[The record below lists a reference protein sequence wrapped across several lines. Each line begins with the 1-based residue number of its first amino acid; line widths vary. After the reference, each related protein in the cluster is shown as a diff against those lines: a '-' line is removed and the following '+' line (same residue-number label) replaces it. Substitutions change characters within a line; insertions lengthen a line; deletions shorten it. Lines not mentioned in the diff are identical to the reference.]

1 MSSEQPPKDRQSD
14 GCQDEDAEQ
23 SAFQRIKQHAKE
35 FIEASPE
42 EHKK

>member
-1 MSSEQPPKDRQSD
+1 M
-14 GCQDEDAEQ
+14 GCTNEGTSGDAPEQ
-23 SAFQRIKQHAKE
+23 SKFQQLKAHAKE